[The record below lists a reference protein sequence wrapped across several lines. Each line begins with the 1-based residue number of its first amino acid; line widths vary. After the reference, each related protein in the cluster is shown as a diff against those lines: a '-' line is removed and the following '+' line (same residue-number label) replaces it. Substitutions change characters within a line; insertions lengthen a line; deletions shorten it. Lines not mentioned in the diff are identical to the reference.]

1 MILCNTPT
9 IINSSP
15 MKQFYFLLT
24 ILLLIHCQVFG
35 QSVPTYVPTNGLVGW
50 WPFNGNAQDG
60 SGNGNH
66 GTVNGATLTTDR
78 FGNQNGAYSFDGVD
92 DKLTYNNTFIFHGSG
107 ERTISF
113 WFNCS
118 NTSAPY
124 STLFFSRLT
133 PGETDRFNFYL
144 YPPNGGS
151 NVFDLRIDYRESN
164 ITQHVLNYTTNSFLN
179 TNNWYNVVITR
190 SSNTYKLYVNGNF
203 YNEIQ
208 DNSPN
213 LPNGPGWQIGIQP
226 NYPYYYSGKIDE
238 IGTWNRALTQQEITN
253 LYNAQSCQ
261 VSITSQPVSQ
271 TVGANRNVQFSVV
284 SSDSISTYRWQS
296 NSGFGFQD
304 LYNAGQYSGVN
315 TSTLHVSNNS
325 PQNDNQL
332 FRCIVSTQNCGSDT
346 SDVVTLNVNS
356 STNSTGVPNKFTYQS
371 VIRDSS
377 GQLMTNH
384 AMGVRMSLQRGPHMT
399 NLYTETHQLSTNS
412 NGLLTTIIGSGQST
426 LGRMDTIDWSVG
438 MVYVKTE
445 IDLNGGSN
453 YSLVSTRELLSV
465 PYALYSLNSG
475 SSTPG
480 PVGPQGPQGVP
491 GPQGPAGGPM
501 PSGGSHG
508 QVLVNCNGILAWG
521 GCTPLV
527 TTSPITYLSGGT
539 PTTGGVV
546 SSDGGSVVTA
556 RGVVY
561 GTSSSPTL
569 SNSFT
574 TNGTGTGSFTSELSG
589 LATLTTYYVRA
600 YATNSV
606 GTGYGNEVSFTTTS
620 SNSLQNGLIAW
631 WPFNSNTNDES
642 GNGNHGVNNG
652 AVLTTDRFNSSNSAY
667 ILTGSTQHINLGNIL
682 PSGNSTIS
690 FWFSPTS
697 STLNRN
703 QFLVTKRSSCL
714 GGSEDYFDFAINL
727 STNKFSSGWGN
738 GGGYLQPISFLPN
751 QWNQAVIIRDA
762 DSMVFY
768 LNGVLLQKVF
778 GIPRNNNVPIR
789 ISGNFCQFGS
799 PDWYDGK
806 IDDIGIW
813 NRALSALDVI
823 QLYNSNSSLSFSLPT
838 VTTIS
843 ATSVTTTSATM
854 GGNVTSD
861 GGASVTARGVAYGMA
876 QNPTISGTITSNGT
890 GTGVFTS
897 ALTGLTAST
906 LYYARA
912 YATNSV
918 GTAYGN
924 EVIFTTNPV
933 IIGSNH
939 AGGIVFYVDGTGQHG
954 LVCAPNDQGF
964 YEWGCHGT
972 NINGT
977 LTLLGTGRANTNQI
991 LSGCSTRPIAASICD
1006 NLVLNGYSDWYLPSI
1021 NEAQLMY
1028 SNLFLQNIGGF
1039 TNGVRYWSSSQVN
1052 TNHAWGLNFANG
1064 NMDNFVNKFDN
1075 GVQVRAIRTF

>member
-1 MILCNTPT
+1 
-9 IINSSP
+9 
-15 MKQFYFLLT
+15 MKQFCFLLT

-35 QSVPTYVPTNGLVGW
+35 QSLPTYVPTNGLVGW
-50 WPFNGNAQDG
+50 WPFNGNANDE
-60 SGNGNH
+60 SGNGNN
-66 GTVNGATLTTDR
+66 GTVNGSILIADRNGISNSAYLFDGINDWINIPSGNSTSLNITSNYTVTFWFKTTQGTNAGLIGFGDNLNSNNGGYLIAIGNGPVNNPFGKLTSMISANWYTGVNQVIDNNWHFASVILNQNTLTFMIDNVIDAVFTNVSPPTS
-78 FGNQNGAYSFDGVD
+78 FNGLRAIGARNNG
-92 DKLTYNNTFIFHGSG
+92 LTG
-107 ERTISF
+107 
-113 WFNCS
+113 
-118 NTSAPY
+118 
-124 STLFFSRLT
+124 FF
-133 PGETDRFNFYL
+133 
-144 YPPNGGS
+144 
-151 NVFDLRIDYRESN
+151 
-164 ITQHVLNYTTNSFLN
+164 
-179 TNNWYNVVITR
+179 
-190 SSNTYKLYVNGNF
+190 NGN
-203 YNEIQ
+203 
-208 DNSPN
+208 
-213 LPNGPGWQIGIQP
+213 
-226 NYPYYYSGKIDE
+226 IDD

-253 LYNAQSCQ
+253 LYQTCQ
-261 VSITSQPVSQ
+261 LSLTSQPSNQ
-271 TVGANRNVQFSVV
+271 TIAANRNARFSVV
-284 SSDSISTYRWQS
+284 SSDSNSTYRWQS

-315 TSTLHVSNNS
+315 TSTLHVSNTS

-332 FRCIVSTQNCGSDT
+332 FRCIVSTQNCGTDT
-346 SDVVTLNVNS
+346 SDVATLNVNS
-356 STNSTGVPNKFTYQS
+356 STTSTGVPNKFTYQS

-384 AMGVRMSLQRGPHMT
+384 AMGVRLSLQRGPHMT
-399 NLYTETHQLSTNS
+399 YLYTETHQLSTNS
-412 NGLLTTIIGSGQST
+412 NGLLTTTIGSGQST
-426 LGRMDTIDWSVG
+426 LGSMDTIDWSVG

-445 IDLNGGSN
+445 IDMNGGSN
-453 YSLVSTRELLSV
+453 YSLVNTRELLSV

-480 PVGPQGPQGVP
+480 PV

-527 TTSPITYLSGGT
+527 TTSPITYLSGGIAT
-539 PTTGGVV
+539 SGGVV
-546 SSDGGSVVTA
+546 TSDGGSVVTA

-574 TNGTGTGSFTSELSG
+574 TNGTGSGSFTSVLSG

-606 GTGYGNEVSFTTTS
+606 GTGYGNEVSFTITAIPSFTCGAS
-620 SNSLQNGLIAW
+620 SVADLDGNTYNTVQIGTQCWTQSNMKVSKYRNGDNIPTGL
-631 WPFNSNTNDES
+631 
-642 GNGNHGVNNG
+642 
-652 AVLTTDRFNSSNSAY
+652 SNSAWQNTTSGAY
-667 ILTGSTQHINLGNIL
+667 AIYDNDPVNDGLYGKLYNHYAVTDSRGLCPTGWHV
-682 PSGNSTIS
+682 PSDGEWT
-690 FWFSPTS
+690 
-697 STLNRN
+697 TLVNH
-703 QFLVTKRSSCL
+703 L
-714 GGSEDYFDFAINL
+714 GGISVAGGTLKSTAMQPTPGGWNPPNVGATNSSGFTALPGGTRYPNGDFDYFTRFGYWW
-727 STNKFSSGWGN
+727 SSSVSSGSAAWNRSLSDGSSN
-738 GGGYLQPISFLPN
+738 FNSIDRNRPEGLSVRCLKDSSSGGG
-751 QWNQAVIIRDA
+751 
-762 DSMVFY
+762 
-768 LNGVLLQKVF
+768 
-778 GIPRNNNVPIR
+778 
-789 ISGNFCQFGS
+789 
-799 PDWYDGK
+799 
-806 IDDIGIW
+806 
-813 NRALSALDVI
+813 SA
-823 QLYNSNSSLSFSLPT
+823 SLPT
-838 VTTIS
+838 VTT
-843 ATSVTTTSATM
+843 TSAIGITSTGATT
-854 GGNVTSD
+854 GGNVTAD

-876 QNPTISGTITSNGT
+876 QNPTISGTITNNGT

-924 EVIFTTNPV
+924 EVSFTTNPV
-933 IIGSNH
+933 TIGSNH

-977 LTLLGTGRANTNQI
+977 LTLLGTGQANTNQI
-991 LSGCSTRPIAASICD
+991 LSGCSARPIAASICD

-1075 GVQVRAIRTF
+1075 GVQVRAVRAF